1 MYAYYREK
9 FPVNHFW
16 ELKGYFILPDRR
28 DFILFYRFLEVSNLS
43 VIRTHF
49 ESHSSGCLGK
59 GAGVIIL
66 NCFKFFFVIAASFWS

>member
-1 MYAYYREK
+1 MYGYYREK
-9 FPVNHFW
+9 IHVDHFW
-16 ELKGYFILPDRR
+16 ELKGYFILPDRL

>member
-1 MYAYYREK
+1 MYGYYREK
-9 FPVNHFW
+9 FHANHFW
-16 ELKGYFILPDRR
+16 ELKCYFILPDRI
-28 DFILFYRFLEVSNLS
+28 DFILFHRFLEVSNLS

-66 NCFKFFFVIAASFWS
+66 NCFKFFFVIAASF

>member
-1 MYAYYREK
+1 MRYGYFREK
-9 FPVNHFW
+9 FHVNHFW
-16 ELKGYFILPDRR
+16 ELKGYFILPDRL

-59 GAGVIIL
+59 GAGVII
-66 NCFKFFFVIAASFWS
+66 F

>member
-1 MYAYYREK
+1 MYGYYREK
-9 FPVNHFW
+9 IHVDHFW
-16 ELKGYFILPDRR
+16 ELKGYFILPDSF

-49 ESHSSGCLGK
+49 ESHSSGCLRK

-66 NCFKFFFVIAASFWS
+66 NFFKFFFVIAASF

>member
-1 MYAYYREK
+1 MYGYFREK
-9 FPVNHFW
+9 FHVNYFW
-16 ELKGYFILPDRR
+16 ELKGYFILPAGL

-59 GAGVIIL
+59 GARGDYFL
-66 NCFKFFFVIAASFWS
+66 NCFKFFFVIAASF